1 MGRGENYYKYGG
13 FDRQLSLSWTV
24 AAQSKQE
31 LIPMYQKLNYLSSV
45 CTPDYSNS
53 GYMRGNLV
61 TLTLGG
67 WFYEQTGIIQG
78 FTYDVPDESPW
89 EISIGDKNRTDI
101 NTNTTENEII
111 GSDDSVKELPMM
123 IRVTGFTF
131 IPIHDFVPRRQLNS
145 YANSKNGINNTVSAF
160 GHQRYIALKNG
171 YNNNYQ
177 GTNNRNYTSDT
188 TKN

>member
-1 MGRGENYYKYGG
+1 
-13 FDRQLSLSWTV
+13 
-24 AAQSKQE
+24 
-31 LIPMYQKLNYLSSV
+31 MYQKLNYLSSV

-89 EISIGDKNRTDI
+89 EISIGDRITEDI
-101 NTNTTENEII
+101 NPETTGNDVI
-111 GSDDSVKELPMM
+111 GSDDTVKELPLI

-131 IPIHDFVPRRQLNS
+131 IPIHNFVPRRQQNK
-145 YANSKNGINNTVSAF
+145 YGNSKFGIENSDNGLGTVKGNF
-160 GHQRYIALKNG
+160 GKERYIALSKGDDN
-171 YNNNYQ
+171 NNNY
-177 GTNNRNYTSDT
+177 NNITDSRGNNLNYTSAT
-188 TKN
+188 NKN